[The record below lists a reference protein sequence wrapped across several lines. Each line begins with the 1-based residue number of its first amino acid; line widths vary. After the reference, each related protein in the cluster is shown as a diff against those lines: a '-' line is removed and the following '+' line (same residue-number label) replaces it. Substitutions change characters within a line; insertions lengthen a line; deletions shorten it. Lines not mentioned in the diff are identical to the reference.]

1 MAGSLSRSH
10 RGGPTVSLYWLAY
23 VLGSVLILAVLILDP
38 YFNKPS
44 GWIAL
49 ELFTKK
55 PVRHGFDP
63 CSWDYEG
70 SWKIGSFSGPSP
82 TALNISE
89 APLITCADVSSTSV
103 SFVRTP
109 FLHIPGS
116 GEQLDPS
123 KWTIFY
129 EMRNLQT
136 FNSEI
141 GVSESR
147 DGGAT
152 WQHVGIALADPQLP
166 LSSPFVVYDAPT
178 KLYVMLPDSS
188 MHGSGRGGGG
198 FRAFVTTAQE
208 FPLGWRPLEPSWG
221 HRDPVRMRR
230 ILAGEA
236 TGPSHGGQAVN
247 TAWRRLGADPDRV
260 THGSS
265 SDDWDSDDVNA
276 DDSWGPPDHNIRFN
290 GTTAVF
296 VDGRWWI
303 FTSIIQP
310 SMLPWR
316 SPRATPFIYTAKGS
330 LLSKWFPHPAAG
342 RQPSVA
348 GCTSAPGA
356 ATAAAAGGMEGPL
369 FSAGRPF
376 VWQGSIHR
384 WVRGCKRHRTDE
396 LTLLRA
402 TVANATHFEEEV
414 AATYTPGD
422 DRSWHSQRIGFV
434 DVQPR
439 PGTVGQWWG
448 ALSGDRYADGMHH
461 FVVHELW
468 FVEIKAS
475 LRDLMAAQLAV
486 VLVVVALHSAAGGQ
500 RADSSSGSRGRHA
513 AGTSGGDG
521 GSDAAADSGC
531 CRHDATLRQCVVQ
544 LLSRHPAVLSRVI
557 GAAELAARWSH
568 AGVARIGAVWEVLEI
583 GARRAAA
590 QPRVQFFAHASG
602 ACAMGLVVAAAVM
615 LAVPSAV
622 PCPRWMVVVR
632 PFTSPPHYLPQ
643 QPFVDP
649 AGPFDVSNLT
659 IVSGCTMSFMD
670 RLENMVGSLQYWE
683 PHTPIVLYDLGFTSE
698 QLAQIRCWRG
708 VQVVRFP
715 YEDYPPHVREISNYA
730 FKPLVFDLAV
740 KRYPVMLWLDC
751 GLEVRAPLDPMR
763 AVLARDGHVS
773 AQQSGAPV
781 NYLYTEMYSV
791 PFFKLS
797 EQEYDRIKNLPF
809 CAGGLQGFVRGAAS
823 ERLILGPAVACAM
836 EINCTSP
843 PGHSRSNHFYD
854 QTSLTLYIRLNNYSS
869 CLPREQFCT
878 SAVKKLSW
886 DPTASSAPIVMASR
900 RHRWPKP
907 YQHRVATAPAGCS
920 PDPASNPWRS
930 ISSEH
935 PETVTKSSSLL
946 FKISF
951 VYGQAAGDFIV
962 QASCCLGFHLVAQG
976 VLVAALLAGELRR
989 RLLLPR
995 GPKGVQSIF
1004 LSSTAAGGG
1013 GGGGGVGGSGGAS
1026 QGAGDWGWGWGYR
1039 PSQLIG
1045 GLVLLVLL
1053 LVVSMTT
1060 SCRAI

>member
-1 MAGSLSRSH
+1 MARFLSRTH
-10 RGGPTVSLYWLAY
+10 RGGPTVSLYWLVY
-23 VLGSVLILAVLILDP
+23 VIGSILMLAVLILDP
-38 YFNKPS
+38 YINKPS

-55 PVRHGFDP
+55 PVRHGVDP

-89 APLITCADVSSTSV
+89 APLITCADVTSTSV

-109 FLHIPGS
+109 FLLIPGS
-116 GEQLDPS
+116 GEHVDPLE
-123 KWTIFY
+123 WTVFY

-141 GVSESR
+141 GVSVSR

-152 WQHVGIALADPQLP
+152 WQHVGIALADPRLS

-188 MHGSGRGGGG
+188 LHGSGRGGGA
-198 FRAFVTTAQE
+198 FRAFVTTAKE
-208 FPLGWRPLEPSWG
+208 FPLGWRPLERSLGRP
-221 HRDPVRMRR
+221 DPVRMRR
-230 ILAGEA
+230 NMAGEA
-236 TGPSHGGQAVN
+236 TARSRVGQPLT
-247 TAWRRLGADPDRV
+247 TAWRRLRTDPDHV
-260 THGSS
+260 THESS
-265 SDDWDSDDVNA
+265 SADWDFDDVDA
-276 DDSWGPPDHNIRFN
+276 DGSWGPPDHSVRLN

-296 VDGRWWI
+296 VDGSWWI
-303 FTSIIQP
+303 FTSVIRP

-316 SPRATPFIYTAKGS
+316 PPSATPLIYTAEGS
-330 LLSKWFPHPAAG
+330 LLSRWLPHPSVG
-342 RQPSVA
+342 RQPSV
-348 GCTSAPGA
+348 GGWTSAPGA
-356 ATAAAAGGMEGPL
+356 ATAAAVGGMEGPL
-369 FSAGRPF
+369 FSGGRPF
-376 VWQGSIHR
+376 IWQDSIHR
-384 WVRGCKRHRTDE
+384 WVHGCKSHCSDE

-402 TVANATHFEEEV
+402 TVANATHFQEEV
-414 AATYTPGD
+414 AATYTPGV
-422 DRSWHSQRIGFV
+422 DRSWHSRRIGHA

-439 PGTVGQWWG
+439 PGSVGQWWG
-448 ALSGDRYADGMHH
+448 ILSGDRYADGMHH

-468 FVEIKAS
+468 FVELKAS
-475 LRDLMAAQLAV
+475 LRDLVAAQLAV
-486 VLVVVALHSAAGGQ
+486 VLVAVALHAATEAQ
-500 RADSSSGSRGRHA
+500 RADCSGAGRGRHA
-513 AGTSGGDG
+513 PGTSGVDG
-521 GSDAAADSGC
+521 GSDGSDAAADSSC
-531 CRHDATLRQCVVQ
+531 CRHDASLRQWVVQ
-544 LLSRHPAVLSRVI
+544 LLSRHPVVLSRVI
-557 GAAELAARWSH
+557 GAAEVAAGWSH
-568 AGVARIGAVWEVLEI
+568 AGVARMGAVWEVIETR
-583 GARRAAA
+583 ARRIAA
-590 QPRVQFFAHASG
+590 QPRVQFFAHAMG
-602 ACAMGLVVAAAVM
+602 ACAMGLVVAATVM
-615 LAVPSAV
+615 LALPSAV

-632 PFTSPPHYLPQ
+632 PFTSPPQYVPP

-670 RLENMVGSLQYWE
+670 RLENLVGSLQYWE

-715 YEDYPPHVREISNYA
+715 YEEYPPHVREINNYA
-730 FKPLVFDLAV
+730 FKPLVFEHAV
-740 KRYPVMLWLDC
+740 KRYPAMLWIDC
-751 GLEVRAPLDPMR
+751 GLEVRASLDPMR

-773 AQQSGAPV
+773 AQQSGAP
-781 NYLYTEMYSV
+781 LDFPYTEMYAV

-797 EQEYDRIKNLPF
+797 EQEYDRVKNLPF

-823 ERLILGPAVACAM
+823 EQLLLSPAVACAM
-836 EINCTSP
+836 EANCTSP
-843 PGHSRSNHFYD
+843 PGHSRSNYMYD
-854 QTSLTLYIRLNNYSS
+854 QTSFTLHIRLHNYSS

-878 SAVKKLSW
+878 SAVKKLTW
-886 DPTASSAPIVMASR
+886 DPTASSAPIVVASR

-907 YQHRVATAPAGCS
+907 YQHRVASAPAGCS

-930 ISSEH
+930 VSSEH

-976 VLVAALLAGELRR
+976 VLVAAV
-989 RLLLPR
+989 R
-995 GPKGVQSIF
+995 GC
-1004 LSSTAAGGG
+1004 AA
-1013 GGGGGVGGSGGAS
+1013 VA
-1026 QGAGDWGWGWGYR
+1026 AVAYR
-1039 PSQLIG
+1039 CL
-1045 GLVLLVLL
+1045 
-1053 LVVSMTT
+1053 
-1060 SCRAI
+1060 